1 MKENIQK
8 MDFFSYT
15 FNSGGAT
22 KHVVVGNNVSE
33 AEERFWVVISSLIP
47 QFKDANCNFPKIR
60 KIYTSDSQNQWFD
73 YYWLTGGATTIGA
86 QKIFDQNPL

>member
-33 AEERFWVVISSLIP
+33 AEE
-47 QFKDANCNFPKIR
+47 QF
-60 KIYTSDSQNQWFD
+60 
-73 YYWLTGGATTIGA
+73 
-86 QKIFDQNPL
+86 